1 MCGRRLGEEGGA
13 RGRKQLRQP
22 RVWERLSPRGSGT
35 EARLR
40 GWGLRAR
47 QGAPL
52 GVCTHAFRWAPGRQG
67 AGVGPPAGYRVP
79 APLWDEAEGALG
91 SGLSLCSEAM
101 YLTKCKLFVFS
112 SSTKTRWFL
121 TSSDFLKVFRKSIG

>member
-40 GWGLRAR
+40 GWGLC
-47 QGAPL
+47 APVREPL
-52 GVCTHAFRWAPGRQG
+52 WVCAHMPSAGRQG
-67 AGVGPPAGYRVP
+67 GRGQASALLRATVCPPRSGTRLRARLV
-79 APLWDEAEGALG
+79 LG
-91 SGLSLCSEAM
+91 SVCAQ
-101 YLTKCKLFVFS
+101 KPC
-112 SSTKTRWFL
+112 
-121 TSSDFLKVFRKSIG
+121 I